1 MALQPSN
8 SESCNTLE
16 MTNDS
21 DVLKTDDKD
30 FVEVDLEGSQSQID
44 GKSNLKMWN
53 FQAH

>member
-1 MALQPSN
+1 
-8 SESCNTLE
+8 

-44 GKSNLKMWN
+44 GKSRFKDMKFSSSLTYEVIFLKLTY
-53 FQAH
+53 